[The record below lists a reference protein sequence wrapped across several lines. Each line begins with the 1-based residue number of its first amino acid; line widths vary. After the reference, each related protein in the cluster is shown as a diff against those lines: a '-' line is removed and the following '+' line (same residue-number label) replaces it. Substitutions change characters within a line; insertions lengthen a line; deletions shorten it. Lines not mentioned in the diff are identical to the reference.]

1 MLGGR
6 QRSLELARP
15 APGFHRGEVG
25 EVTEGAAHLV
35 VGALGVKVADAGGR
49 STTFGP
55 VPVQPNPS
63 HWSVGGAGGE
73 ELVLHLVV
81 VWIEWV
87 VCKTVLVENPVAK
100 LGPLLDEQFC
110 GAASLGDSSVP
121 VGEE

>member
-6 QRSLELARP
+6 QRTLQLARP
-15 APGFHRGEVG
+15 APGFHRGKVG
-25 EVTEGAAHLV
+25 EVTEGAGHLV
-35 VGALGVKVADAGGR
+35 VRTLGVKVAATGRR
-49 STTFGP
+49 STALGP

-63 HWSVGGAGGE
+63 NWSVGGARGE

-100 LGPLLDEQFC
+100 LGPLLDEKFC
-110 GAASLGDSSVP
+110 RVASEGDSSVP